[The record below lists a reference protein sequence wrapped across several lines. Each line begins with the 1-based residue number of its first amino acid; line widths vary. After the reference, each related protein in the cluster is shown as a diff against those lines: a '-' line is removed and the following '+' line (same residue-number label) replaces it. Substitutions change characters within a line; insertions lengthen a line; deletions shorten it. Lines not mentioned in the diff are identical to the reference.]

1 MQQVRMWS
9 LLPPRCS
16 VIAIRDHGHWSYTA
30 LRCVVPKRLNNC
42 RAPVYEAQ
50 FLSSLLY
57 FSSRSYLLG
66 FRLVLICLFIIW
78 MLSVGCRHSTLRSLI
93 RECKWY
99 WLFGLCFQRAEKA
112 PVFLDEI
119 LSKYDDCNQDVRLIS
134 GCDIYQNSCLYRS
147 PLGEC
152 KQCFLFSSHS
162 HFEIT
167 FPTALASH
175 CVKATLSLRTF
186 FPLLHC
192 DKNML
197 PTPLWVLFVCRCTS
211 GFCAASLTQTC
222 WFVCLM
228 CGWKNL
234 WQGEYEGLSTS
245 VWT

>member
-16 VIAIRDHGHWSYTA
+16 IIAIRDWSYTA

-42 RAPVYEAQ
+42 RAPVYEAR
-50 FLSSLLY
+50 FLSLHC
-57 FSSRSYLLG
+57 FIFPQG
-66 FRLVLICLFIIW
+66 AICLICLFIIW

-93 RECKWY
+93 RECKRY
-99 WLFGLCFQRAEKA
+99 WLFCFQRAEKA

-134 GCDIYQNSCLYRS
+134 GCDIYHNSCLYRS

-152 KQCFLFSSHS
+152 KQCFLLSSQS
-162 HFEIT
+162 PIEIT

-186 FPLLHC
+186 FFFP
-192 DKNML
+192 
-197 PTPLWVLFVCRCTS
+197 P
-211 GFCAASLTQTC
+211 SLR
-222 WFVCLM
+222 
-228 CGWKNL
+228 
-234 WQGEYEGLSTS
+234 
-245 VWT
+245 

>member
-16 VIAIRDHGHWSYTA
+16 IIAIRDHGHWSYTA

-66 FRLVLICLFIIW
+66 FRPVLICLFIIW

-152 KQCFLFSSHS
+152 KQCFLLSSHS

-186 FPLLHC
+186 FPSFTAIKICFSRPCEPYSCVAALQVSV
-192 DKNML
+192 L
-197 PTPLWVLFVCRCTS
+197 P
-211 GFCAASLTQTC
+211 A
-222 WFVCLM
+222 
-228 CGWKNL
+228 
-234 WQGEYEGLSTS
+234 
-245 VWT
+245 